1 MTEYDYDL
9 FIIGA
14 GSGGVRAA
22 RMAAG
27 YGADV
32 AIAEE
37 YRVGGTCVI
46 RGCIP
51 KKLLVYAS
59 RFEEEF
65 ADAVRFGWSIEDA
78 RFNWQTLITNK
89 DKEIARLEAI
99 YRKNVEA
106 AGATII
112 EDRAI
117 LKDANTVHL
126 VNAKRDVSA
135 ETILIA
141 TGAHPWLPDDLP
153 GLEHTITS
161 NEALELPELPKSI
174 VIAGAGY
181 IAVEFAGIFN
191 GLGSE
196 VTLVYRGASILRG
209 FDHDIR
215 THVQKE
221 MEKRGIRVVLDEVF
235 TKIELAGGKKRI
247 TLRSGKTLTADA
259 VMMAIGRDPNTQG
272 LGLEE
277 AGVKLDKDGA
287 VIVDKFGQTAVPN
300 IYAIGDV
307 TDRLNLTPVAI
318 RDGAAFAETVYNHKP
333 TEVDRIDVP
342 SSVFSTPEVGTV
354 GLSEDQARKQSS
366 DIDIYRA
373 IFKPLKA
380 TISGRE
386 TQVMMKLV
394 VDAKSDRVLG
404 CHIVGEGAAEMAQCL
419 AIAVKMK
426 AKKSDFDATLALHP
440 SSAEEL
446 VLLKTKVVVQ
456 SMADKANSPI
466 P

>member
-1 MTEYDYDL
+1 MPEFDYDL
-9 FIIGA
+9 FVIGA

-22 RMAAG
+22 RMSAG

-65 ADAVRFGWSIEDA
+65 ADSVGYGWSIEDA

-89 DKEIARLEAI
+89 DKEIARLESI
-99 YRKNVEA
+99 YRKNVQA
-106 AGATII
+106 SGATII

-126 VNAKRDVSA
+126 VKEKRDVTA
-135 ETILIA
+135 KTILVA
-141 TGAHPWLPDDLP
+141 TGGRPWLPDNLP

-161 NEALELPELPKSI
+161 NEALDLEEFPKSI

-191 GLGSE
+191 GLGSD

-221 MEKRGIRVVLDEVF
+221 MEKRGIRIVLDETF
-235 TKIELAGGKKRI
+235 TKVEKQGGKRLV
-247 TLRSGKTLTADA
+247 TLRSGKTITADA
-259 VMMAIGRDPNTQG
+259 VMMAIGRNPNTKG
-272 LGLEE
+272 LGLES
-277 AGVKLDKDGA
+277 AGVELDSEGA
-287 VIVDKFGQTAVPN
+287 VVVDGYGKTSVPN

-307 TDRLNLTPVAI
+307 TNRLNLTPVAI

-333 TEVDRIDVP
+333 TDVDRADVP
-342 SSVFSTPEVGTV
+342 SAVFSTPEVGTV
-354 GLSEDQARKQSS
+354 GLSEDEARKHSS

-373 IFKPLKA
+373 TFRPMKA
-380 TISGRE
+380 TLTGRD
-386 TQVMMKLV
+386 THVMMKLV
-394 VDAKSDRVLG
+394 VDAKSERVLG

-419 AIAVKMK
+419 AIAVKLK
-426 AKKSDFDATLALHP
+426 AKKSDFDRTVALHP
-440 SSAEEL
+440 SAAEEM
-446 VLLKTKVVVQ
+446 VLLKTKVAVQ
-456 SMADKANSPI
+456 GIAP
-466 P
+466 